1 MELYLVQKDY
11 TYNIT
16 DDDGSEYTVMI
27 MEDINSGS
35 FQYDV
40 IDDDGEEIKDHELTM
55 KILNFIENS
64 RP

>member
-1 MELYLVQKDY
+1 
-11 TYNIT
+11 
-16 DDDGSEYTVMI
+16 MI

-40 IDDDGEEIKDHELTM
+40 IDDDGEEIKDHVLTM